1 MNSQLFRD
9 EALEANRSKAIGR
22 VAIYCPPYRWVYIA
36 LVAVVTLTIV
46 LFCFFGHYTKR
57 ETATGSLIPSEG
69 MMNIMAANNGTIV
82 DLNMFEGKEV
92 KKGDHL
98 ATLSSEIATKY
109 GQTRERVA
117 EQLLQQTL
125 GLEKELQNLEKLNK
139 ETLQGLNEKESHLKQ
154 QIEQYK
160 SMHSQRFS
168 QVVLARKQ
176 LKKISLMREN
186 GYASNSQVEQQQSA
200 LLDAQSRLLDVERLQ
215 TDVEQQLTL
224 TRQQRREQPLNFRNK
239 QHEIE
244 RQLSSIR
251 QSRVENESR
260 RSVMLEAPQNA
271 LVGSVLVKPGQIVSA
286 GQSVASLLPED
297 SHLIARIM
305 VSSRA
310 IGFIK
315 PGQQVVLRYQ
325 AFPYQ
330 KFGQQ
335 FGTVSDVSRVSLSP
349 QEVSHIT
356 GDLQVREAFYQVRVR
371 LDKQHM
377 NAYGQRVK
385 LQPGSAL
392 EADFIIDKRRLYEWV
407 LEPLYA
413 LGRRSSV

>member
-1 MNSQLFRD
+1 
-9 EALEANRSKAIGR
+9 
-22 VAIYCPPYRWVYIA
+22 
-36 LVAVVTLTIV
+36 
-46 LFCFFGHYTKR
+46 
-57 ETATGSLIPSEG
+57 
-69 MMNIMAANNGTIV
+69 MAANSGTIV

-92 KKGDHL
+92 KKGHHL

-125 GLEKELQNLEKLNK
+125 GLENELQNLEMLNK
-139 ETLQGLNEKESHLKQ
+139 ETLQGLNEKERHLKQ
-154 QIEQYK
+154 QIEQYRL
-160 SMHSQRFS
+160 MHSQRS
-168 QVVLARKQ
+168 AQVDLARKQ

-200 LLDAQSRLLDVERLQ
+200 LLDAQSRLLEVERLQ
-215 TDVEQQLTL
+215 IDVEQQLTL
-224 TRQQRREQPLNFRNK
+224 TQQQRREQPLNFRNK

-260 RSVMLEAPQNA
+260 RSVILEAPQNA

-297 SHLIARIM
+297 SHLVARIM

-371 LDKQHM
+371 LEKQHI
-377 NAYGQRVK
+377 NAYGQRIK
-385 LQPGSAL
+385 LQPGSAV